1 MQKFVQIWIRTLK
14 DGWKSLRKQLDH
26 IIVHEQEENGVSI
39 NRNLS
44 VDKIDYQFITPTRVL
59 NQNKNIRG

>member
-1 MQKFVQIWIRTLK
+1 LK